1 MCDSQRQLAVA
12 EHVDE
17 NARVTLTRENKVDLF
32 LHASRAT
39 FEIIADCLLEV
50 GKAGAGVVEVRYG
63 LVERAAWIVR
73 EQALESAE
81 SLCGVEECFRVV
93 NGLAGVRAGD
103 EIVASPAFAVLCS
116 EIGLA
121 VLCEE
126 HPEAFALRV
135 AAALD
140 NYVAQV
146 SRDSDDILHQLVW
159 ILENI
164 RIYQLNKVACAAAVS
179 VFEIENKSVVYM
191 TVV

>member
-1 MCDSQRQLAVA
+1 M
-12 EHVDE
+12 
-17 NARVTLTRENKVDLF
+17 
-32 LHASRAT
+32 
-39 FEIIADCLLEV
+39 
-50 GKAGAGVVEVRYG
+50 
-63 LVERAAWIVR
+63 
-73 EQALESAE
+73 
-81 SLCGVEECFRVV
+81 
-93 NGLAGVRAGD
+93 RAGD

-116 EIGLA
+116 EIGLV

-146 SRDSDDILHQLVW
+146 SSDSNDILHQLVW

-179 VFEIENKSVVYM
+179 VFEIENESVVYM

>member
-1 MCDSQRQLAVA
+1 M
-12 EHVDE
+12 
-17 NARVTLTRENKVDLF
+17 
-32 LHASRAT
+32 
-39 FEIIADCLLEV
+39 
-50 GKAGAGVVEVRYG
+50 
-63 LVERAAWIVR
+63 
-73 EQALESAE
+73 
-81 SLCGVEECFRVV
+81 
-93 NGLAGVRAGD
+93 RAGD

-121 VLCEE
+121 ALGEE